1 MRTFSG
7 IIAAAALVGAMAT
20 QASAQV
26 TNEEAEAAVMS
37 WLNAIIAGPT
47 ALETV
52 LAPEFQIQRADGT
65 GLDRAEYI
73 GGGAATIIEIH
84 GIENLVVTS
93 HEGIMVVRYT
103 LIVAET
109 VGGVT
114 VERHAPRITVFRREG
129 ETWLVVAHAN
139 FARLEQ

>member
-1 MRTFSG
+1 
-7 IIAAAALVGAMAT
+7 
-20 QASAQV
+20 
-26 TNEEAEAAVMS
+26 
-37 WLNAIIAGPT
+37 
-47 ALETV
+47 
-52 LAPEFQIQRADGT
+52 
-65 GLDRAEYI
+65 
-73 GGGAATIIEIH
+73 
-84 GIENLVVTS
+84 
-93 HEGIMVVRYT
+93 MVVRYT

>member
-1 MRTFSG
+1 MHFSRM
-7 IIAAAALVGAMAT
+7 IAAAALVGVMA
-20 QASAQV
+20 APAAAQV
-26 TNEEAEAAVMS
+26 TNEEAEAAVMT
-37 WLNAIIAGPT
+37 WLNAIIAGPA

-65 GLDRAEYI
+65 GLDRAAYI
-73 GGGAATIIEIH
+73 GGGAATITEIH
-84 GIENLVVTS
+84 GIENLVVTT
-93 HEGIMVVRYT
+93 HDDLMVVRYL

-114 VERHAPRITVFRREG
+114 VDREAPRLTVFRREG
-129 ETWLVVAHAN
+129 DAWLVVAHAN